1 MPTTEAVM
9 LDPSLVGERVS
20 LDAIPLID
28 LGPFRGDDAAARRE
42 VARRIGEACRNI
54 GFFYVTNHGI
64 PEALIQRTLAE
75 AKRFFALPP
84 ELKAEIAI
92 EKSACHRGWFRIG
105 GENLDPAKQKEA
117 GDLKE
122 GIKIGRDLP
131 QDHPLVRAGLPLHG
145 PDQWPSGLPG
155 WKETM
160 LECYGALSDLGRAIM
175 RAFAL
180 ALDLPETWFDRWLTG
195 PMATL
200 GPLHYP
206 PQSGRITEARLG
218 AGAHTDF
225 GCLTILWQDDA
236 GGLQVKNLSGQ
247 WIDAPPIAGSFVVN
261 VGDMMARWSN
271 DLFTSTYHR
280 VINTS
285 GRDRYSMPFFF
296 DPDFNADL
304 TALPTCVGPGR
315 PAKYPPTTGGQH
327 LLDRINETFDY
338 HRQKDAAKA

>member
-1 MPTTEAVM
+1 MPRTDVVM
-9 LDPSLVGERVS
+9 LDPSLAGERVS

-28 LGPFRGDDAAARRE
+28 FGPFRSGDAAARRQ
-42 VARRIGEACRNI
+42 VALKIGEACRNI

-64 PEALIQRTLAE
+64 PEALIQRTLGE
-75 AKRFFALPP
+75 AKRFFALPA
-84 ELKAEIAI
+84 ERKAEIAI
-92 EKSACHRGWFRIG
+92 EKSPCHRGWFQLG
-105 GENLDPAKQKEA
+105 GENLDPAKQKAA

-122 GIKIGRDLP
+122 GIKIGRDLAP
-131 QDHPLVRAGLPLHG
+131 DHPLVKAGLPLHG

-160 LECYGALSDLGRAIM
+160 LECYGALSGLGRAILS
-175 RAFAL
+175 AFAL
-180 ALDLPETWFDRWLTG
+180 ALDLPETYFDKWLTG

-236 GGLQVKNLSGQ
+236 GGLQVKNLAGT

-327 LLDRINETFDY
+327 LIDRINETFDY
-338 HRQKDAAKA
+338 HRQKDAKAG

>member
-1 MPTTEAVM
+1 M
-9 LDPSLVGERVS
+9 LDPSLVGARIS

-28 LGPFRGDDAAARRE
+28 FGAFLTGGPAERRD
-42 VARRIGEACRNI
+42 VALAMGEACRNI
-54 GFFYVTNHGI
+54 GFFYVTNHGV

-84 ELKAEIAI
+84 DRKAEIAI
-92 EKSACHRGWFRIG
+92 EKSSCHRGWFQLG
-105 GENLDPAKQKEA
+105 GENLDPAKQTAA
-117 GDLKE
+117 GDFKE
-122 GIKIGRDLP
+122 GIKIGRDLSP
-131 QDHPLVRAGLPLHG
+131 DHPLVKAGLPLHG

-155 WKETM
+155 WQETM
-160 LECYGALSDLGRAIM
+160 LECYGALSDLGRAIL

-180 ALDLPETWFDRWLTG
+180 SLDLPEEHFDRWLTG

-236 GGLQVKNLSGQ
+236 GGLQVKNLAGQ
-247 WIDAPPIAGSFVVN
+247 WIDAPPLPGSFVVN
-261 VGDMMARWSN
+261 IGDMMARWTN

-285 GRDRYSMPFFF
+285 GRDRFSMPFFF

-304 TALPTCVGPGR
+304 TALPTCVSPGR

-338 HRQKDAAKA
+338 HREKRR

>member
-1 MPTTEAVM
+1 MPRTEAVM

-28 LGPFRGDDAAARRE
+28 FGAFRAGDAAARRQ

-54 GFFYVTNHGI
+54 GFFYVANHGV
-64 PEALIQRTLAE
+64 ADDLIQRTLAE

-84 ELKAEIAI
+84 ERKAEIAI
-92 EKSACHRGWFRIG
+92 EKSPCHRGWFRLG
-105 GENLDPAKQKEA
+105 GENLDPAKQTQA

-122 GIKIGRDLP
+122 GIKIGRDLAP
-131 QDHPLVRAGLPLHG
+131 DHPLVQAGLPLHG

-160 LECYGALSDLGRAIM
+160 LECYGALSGLGRAIM

-180 ALDLPETWFDRWLTG
+180 ALDLPENHFDKWLTG

-236 GGLQVKNLSGQ
+236 GGLQVKNLAGQ
-247 WIDAPPIAGSFVVN
+247 WIDAPPVPGSFVVN
-261 VGDMMARWSN
+261 IGDMMARWSN

-338 HRQKDAAKA
+338 HREKDAKA